1 MAYALD
7 NTPQT
12 TALVV
17 ITGDR
22 DFAYAI
28 SMLQNRGYRV
38 VAIVPTASHASVRAN
53 ASTVVDWTSAILK
66 PVFPVGL
73 MSPAK
78 KSDVVLHSQT
88 DVQIPSMP
96 LSIPLVVPPS
106 PSTESS
112 ALSVEALS
120 IFSEEQPCDP
130 VADVEVHHPP
140 SPTVVTFHPA
150 SAMPSFTSGEIPP
163 FTDGQIYFDPP
174 PALKKPTPAAPTLTQ
189 PSSSSILPQKM
200 ALSPPS
206 LDTSAAR
213 SQLLEPIRDS
223 VRRDLRHDRHDADSN
238 APVLNISSLEDMFRR
253 AAPILS
259 MLPENSAGLHSST
272 PLHTLPTTDMNA
284 PTAPNRSMRSPPVL
298 MQQSGSAARPPS
310 DTIAVA
316 SHFIPLVD
324 VLNKMR
330 CEDGLTEPLWSAVA
344 SALNN
349 KPATYRRAGVARF
362 GEYVELAVKDG
373 IVSIGGAKPPA
384 GARSMILNA
393 RLYG

>member
-12 TALVV
+12 TVLVV

-38 VAIVPTASHASVRAN
+38 VVIIPTASHASVRAN
-53 ASTVVDWTSAILK
+53 ASIVVDWTSAILK
-66 PVFPVGL
+66 PMLPIGL

-78 KSDVVLHSQT
+78 KFDVALHSQT
-88 DVQIPSMP
+88 GVQITSMP
-96 LSIPLVVPPS
+96 LSKPLVVPPS
-106 PSTESS
+106 SSTESPV
-112 ALSVEALS
+112 LSVEALS
-120 IFSEEQPCDP
+120 LFSEEQPCDP
-130 VADVEVHHPP
+130 VADVEIPHPS
-140 SPTVVTFHPA
+140 SPTVVTSHPA
-150 SAMPSFTSGEIPP
+150 PSMSSFTFSEIPSFT
-163 FTDGQIYFDPP
+163 DGPIYFDPP
-174 PALKKPTPAAPTLTQ
+174 PALRKPTPAAPALTQ
-189 PSSSSILPQKM
+189 PPSSSVLPQTM

-223 VRRDLRHDRHDADSN
+223 VRRDLRHDRHDSDSN
-238 APVLNISSLEDMFRR
+238 APALNISSLEDMFRR

-259 MLPENSAGLHSST
+259 MLPESSTGSHSST
-272 PLHTLPTTDMNA
+272 PLHTLPTADMNV
-284 PTAPNRSMRSPPVL
+284 PTAPTRPVRSPPVFT
-298 MQQSGSAARPPS
+298 QQSGSAARPAS
-310 DTIAVA
+310 DMIAIA
-316 SHFIPLVD
+316 PHFIPLVY

-330 CEDGLTEPLWSAVA
+330 CEDGFTEPLWSAVA
-344 SALNN
+344 SALSN
-349 KPATYRRAGVARF
+349 KPATYKRAGVTRF

-373 IVSIGGAKPPA
+373 IVSVGGAQPAA
-384 GARSMILNA
+384 GAMSMALNA